1 MMKQGNVQKLF
12 IILMLF
18 CYTCTNI
25 LINALVSTQIAKDAG
40 FSVSLPTLTMLI
52 GGGRLKKLGG
62 TEHCYFRGPS
72 SSSGFGG
79 ILCQENF

>member
-1 MMKQGNVQKLF
+1 MKQGNVQKLF

-25 LINALVSTQIAKDAG
+25 LINALVSTQIAKDVG

-52 GGGRLKKLGG
+52 GGGRLKKLGIDTLG
-62 TEHCYFRGPS
+62 DLLHL
-72 SSSGFGG
+72 GG
-79 ILCQENF
+79 LGVCFARKIFEK